1 MTLCASLSPNR
12 DPAPLEWIEMIARL
26 VILGPLQVLVTSFSA
41 LKWFSSLKLRA
52 YWVEVVD
59 LIPDNRVFCMNTL
72 ICIYRYCE
80 MTEAKCVQA
89 SLLSPRN
96 DLQRQ
101 GCSSRLIVY
110 FRYICW
116 FSVLTDLTVPQTQS
130 LISRPRSS
138 LILVQII
145 GRTSSPSYSI
155 SSQEERRLPIHHSI
169 MCYLCQ
175 QQFLLDPTFP
185 YRKEGYVQVQVLEFN
200 REDSPFLCQS
210 CGYEELFS
218 SADWPLILVREQRCD
233 LHKMGSVK
241 TSLKVCK
248 LFTYYTVQ

>member
-1 MTLCASLSPNR
+1 MTLCASLSPNH
-12 DPAPLEWIEMIARL
+12 DPAPLEWIKMIARL
-26 VILGPLQVLVTSFSA
+26 VILGPLRVLVTSFSA

-101 GCSSRLIVY
+101 GCSSRLIVF

-130 LISRPRSS
+130 LISRLRSS
-138 LILVQII
+138 LILDV
-145 GRTSSPSYSI
+145 TAPWVHSSNNRKDIKPQLQY
-155 SSQEERRLPIHHSI
+155 
-169 MCYLCQ
+169 
-175 QQFLLDPTFP
+175 QFLGGAKAP
-185 YRKEGYVQVQVLEFN
+185 YTPCNYVLSLSVAILARPNLSLQEG
-200 REDSPFLCQS
+200 RLCS
-210 CGYEELFS
+210 GLGFR
-218 SADWPLILVREQRCD
+218 V
-233 LHKMGSVK
+233 
-241 TSLKVCK
+241 
-248 LFTYYTVQ
+248 